1 VRHELGVDPA
11 LADAAGDQLGVLPA
25 EVDDQHGTILRLGL
39 RALEGQDLGH

>member
-1 VRHELGVDPA
+1 MRYELGVDPV
-11 LADAAGDQLGVLPA
+11 LADAPSDQLGVLPT